1 MGDLGFGLRKLG
13 GRILVGLHRREF
25 ARFIEGCQNPRV
37 LQNQLLEK
45 MSRKFSASPWAEIL
59 PFRRIAESSQP
70 MDELRRIP
78 ATDYG
83 DYEAFINDIA
93 SGAKGSQTRGDL
105 EIRMLA
111 LTSGTTGSSKM
122 IPVTSAS
129 LKSVRQMW
137 RLWGFSAF
145 SQHPLAGAGKF
156 LQFSSPWQKTRTP
169 SGLFAGAMTGIATSM
184 QPRVVR
190 NNYIVP
196 YEVSRVEDTEER
208 YYVAAAFALSEEN
221 LSFAIAANPQTL
233 LNFMAWAD
241 RSSEDLLSYIRTGK
255 NPRAKSREH
264 YTGPILRANPARARQ
279 LDRILTACGRFD
291 PQRIW
296 PRLDLVATWLGG
308 TMGRHLPGLQQTFG
322 DRIAFRDPG
331 LLATE
336 GAFTIPMRD
345 GCGEGVIA
353 PHHQITEFWPTRL
366 GEFQPELFGGLVP
379 LWELKVGDQYE
390 VFVTGWNGLLRY
402 RMRDVVQCTGY
413 FVGVPMVR
421 FLHKTRDMSSMTGEK
436 LSAFQ
441 VSEAIKVVTRKF
453 PELKG
458 RQILLQAVWGSPPSY
473 RIVMTAE
480 VLSPELAKN
489 VSAALDEELRLFND
503 EYDDR
508 RRTRRLAQP
517 VVVQETAKFFAQ
529 LEMEAQLKAGY
540 VPEQRKSPVLLPLTD
555 SGPLQSEVS
564 IGISA

>member
-1 MGDLGFGLRKLG
+1 MGDLGFGLRRLG
-13 GRILVGLHRREF
+13 GKIIVGLHRLEF
-25 ARFIEGCQNPRV
+25 ARFIEGCQNPRKI
-37 LQNQLLEK
+37 QNQILEK
-45 MSRKFSASPWAEIL
+45 LSRKFSASPWAEFL
-59 PFRRIAESSQP
+59 PYQRIADSNRP
-70 MDELRRIP
+70 MDELRRVP
-78 ATDYG
+78 ATDYS
-83 DYEAFINDIA
+83 DYEVFLNDIA
-93 SGAKGSQTRGDL
+93 TGAKVGRTRGDL
-105 EIRMLA
+105 DIRMLA

-129 LKSVRQMW
+129 LRSVRQMW

-156 LQFSSPWQKTRTP
+156 LQFSSPWQKTKTP
-169 SGLFAGAMTGIATSM
+169 SGLYAGAMTGIATSM

-196 YEVSRVEDTEER
+196 YEVSGVEDTEER

-233 LNFMAWAD
+233 LNFLDWANK
-241 RSSEDLLSYIRTGK
+241 SSEDLLAYIRTGRD
-255 NPRAKSREH
+255 PRTQSRQH
-264 YTGPILRANPARARQ
+264 YRGPILHANPNRARQ

-308 TMGRHLPGLQQTFG
+308 TMGRHLPELQQNFG

-345 GCGEGVIA
+345 GCGEGVVA
-353 PHHQITEFWPTRL
+353 PCHQITEFWPTRL
-366 GEFQPELFGGLVP
+366 GEFRTELSEGLVP
-379 LWELKVGDQYE
+379 MWELKVGDQYE

-402 RMRDVVQCTGY
+402 RMRDIVQCTGY

-441 VSEAIKVVTRKF
+441 VSEAIKVLTRKF

-458 RQILLQAVWGSPPSY
+458 RQILLQAVWGSPPNY
-473 RIVMTAE
+473 RIVVASDA
-480 VLSPELAKN
+480 LSPELAKHI
-489 VSAALDEELRLFND
+489 SAALDEELRLFND

-517 VVVQETAKFFAQ
+517 VVIQETPAFFAQ
-529 LEMEAQLKAGY
+529 LEVEARLRAGY
-540 VPEQRKSPVLLPLTD
+540 VPEQRKSPVLLPLIEGEP
-555 SGPLQSEVS
+555 SQSS
-564 IGISA
+564 ISMGISA